1 MNAGQN
7 TFGLLMSLNML
18 IENGDAFDYTADD
31 FERWAKA
38 AGFQRTELIP
48 LTGAT
53 SAVGKMICIDPARR
67 LAGNLRV
74 RDAAML
80 TFRVKVL
87 PKKPTSAIAGR

>member
-1 MNAGQN
+1 
-7 TFGLLMSLNML
+7 
-18 IENGDAFDYTADD
+18 
-31 FERWAKA
+31 
-38 AGFQRTELIP
+38 
-48 LTGAT
+48 
-53 SAVGKMICIDPARR
+53 MICIDPARR